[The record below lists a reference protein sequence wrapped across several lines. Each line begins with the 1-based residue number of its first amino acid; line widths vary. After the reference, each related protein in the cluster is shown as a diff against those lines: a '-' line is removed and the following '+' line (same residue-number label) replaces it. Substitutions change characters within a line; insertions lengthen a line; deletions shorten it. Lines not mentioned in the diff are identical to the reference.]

1 MPRSALLQQLANGL
15 LQARAAASPRVGRS
29 GGGTQGP
36 RAACGFRPAAGRREA
51 GPARLLASR
60 TLWFSFSFSVPE
72 LKETWPLGHLRQGSA
87 SPGLS
92 LPTPETLAGAGSEAE
107 GGGAVGNGARS
118 PDFWRGATGSPRA
131 VRLRSGVSIH
141 QPLRGGELLPGPSAP
156 RPGRWRGLLLE
167 PQKALEAGA
176 TANGAWGPHDLCCPS
191 ASGFGHPGRVGG
203 QAVLFQSAWGTG
215 RRRPR
220 TPHQLPTQT
229 GQESRR
235 AGPPLSPSSL
245 AGLPSSSALCP
256 LPPALGTGLVGS
268 HCHRG
273 DPRKEKRTLSSSLG
287 GAIGEAGD
295 AKRCQQGRPR
305 ATGQNEE
312 NKTLYNVPL
321 KKCISFVQA
330 EQRIAV
336 PPRLSVST
344 FPMGPGRCGP
354 RRGPALGQRLRG
366 KPQSVLC

>member
-15 LQARAAASPRVGRS
+15 LQARAAASPRVGRG

-156 RPGRWRGLLLE
+156 RPGRWRGLLLK

-176 TANGAWGPHDLCCPS
+176 TANSAWAPATS
-191 ASGFGHPGRVGG
+191 
-203 QAVLFQSAWGTG
+203 AVLL
-215 RRRPR
+215 
-220 TPHQLPTQT
+220 LP
-229 GQESRR
+229 
-235 AGPPLSPSSL
+235 A
-245 AGLPSSSALCP
+245 
-256 LPPALGTGLVGS
+256 
-268 HCHRG
+268 
-273 DPRKEKRTLSSSLG
+273 
-287 GAIGEAGD
+287 
-295 AKRCQQGRPR
+295 
-305 ATGQNEE
+305 
-312 NKTLYNVPL
+312 
-321 KKCISFVQA
+321 
-330 EQRIAV
+330 
-336 PPRLSVST
+336 SVI
-344 FPMGPGRCGP
+344 PD
-354 RRGPALGQRLRG
+354 
-366 KPQSVLC
+366 V

>member
-1 MPRSALLQQLANGL
+1 MAFCRRGPRP
-15 LQARAAASPRVGRS
+15 PRGWDGAV
-29 GGGTQGP
+29 GP

-92 LPTPETLAGAGSEAE
+92 LPMPETLAGAGSEAE
-107 GGGAVGNGARS
+107 GGGAVGNRARS

-176 TANGAWGPHDLCCPS
+176 TANGAWGPRDLCCPS
-191 ASGFGHPGRVGG
+191 ASGFGHPGCVGG

-220 TPHQLPTQT
+220 TRVSSPRRRVR
-229 GQESRR
+229 SRARR
-235 AGPPLSPSSL
+235 A
-245 AGLPSSSALCP
+245 LPF
-256 LPPALGTGLVGS
+256 LPAPW
-268 HCHRG
+268 
-273 DPRKEKRTLSSSLG
+273 
-287 GAIGEAGD
+287 
-295 AKRCQQGRPR
+295 
-305 ATGQNEE
+305 
-312 NKTLYNVPL
+312 
-321 KKCISFVQA
+321 QA
-330 EQRIAV
+330 C
-336 PPRLSVST
+336 PPRLPSAHSR
-344 FPMGPGRCGP
+344 PPW
-354 RRGPALGQRLRG
+354 GQG
-366 KPQSVLC
+366 W

>member
-1 MPRSALLQQLANGL
+1 M
-15 LQARAAASPRVGRS
+15 
-29 GGGTQGP
+29 
-36 RAACGFRPAAGRREA
+36 
-51 GPARLLASR
+51 
-60 TLWFSFSFSVPE
+60 
-72 LKETWPLGHLRQGSA
+72 
-87 SPGLS
+87 
-92 LPTPETLAGAGSEAE
+92 
-107 GGGAVGNGARS
+107 GNGARS

-156 RPGRWRGLLLE
+156 RPGRWRGLLLK

-176 TANGAWGPHDLCCPS
+176 TANGAWGPRDLCCPS

-245 AGLPSSSALCP
+245 AGLLPSSSAFCP

-273 DPRKEKRTLSSSLG
+273 DPRKEKRTSSSSLG
-287 GAIGEAGD
+287 GATGE
-295 AKRCQQGRPR
+295 CQRREEVPAR
-305 ATGQNEE
+305 APKGNGT
-312 NKTLYNVPL
+312 K
-321 KKCISFVQA
+321 
-330 EQRIAV
+330 
-336 PPRLSVST
+336 
-344 FPMGPGRCGP
+344 
-354 RRGPALGQRLRG
+354 
-366 KPQSVLC
+366 

>member
-1 MPRSALLQQLANGL
+1 MSHYLNDLLIFLLTCRKRQWSENSLAAHRNSLVTRTSPSMPRSALLQQLANGL
-15 LQARAAASPRVGRS
+15 LQARAAASPRVGRG

-51 GPARLLASR
+51 GPARLLASQ

-176 TANGAWGPHDLCCPS
+176 TANGAPTTS
-191 ASGFGHPGRVGG
+191 
-203 QAVLFQSAWGTG
+203 AVLL
-215 RRRPR
+215 
-220 TPHQLPTQT
+220 LPA
-229 GQESRR
+229 SVI
-235 AGPPLSPSSL
+235 P
-245 AGLPSSSALCP
+245 
-256 LPPALGTGLVGS
+256 
-268 HCHRG
+268 
-273 DPRKEKRTLSSSLG
+273 
-287 GAIGEAGD
+287 D
-295 AKRCQQGRPR
+295 A
-305 ATGQNEE
+305 
-312 NKTLYNVPL
+312 
-321 KKCISFVQA
+321 
-330 EQRIAV
+330 
-336 PPRLSVST
+336 
-344 FPMGPGRCGP
+344 
-354 RRGPALGQRLRG
+354 
-366 KPQSVLC
+366 